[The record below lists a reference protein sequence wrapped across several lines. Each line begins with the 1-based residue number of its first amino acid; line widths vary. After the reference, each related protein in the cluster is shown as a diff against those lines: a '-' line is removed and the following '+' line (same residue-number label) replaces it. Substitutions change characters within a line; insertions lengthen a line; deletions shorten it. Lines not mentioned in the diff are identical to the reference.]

1 MMKDSHPKAILLDL
15 DDTILLFDSVASDV
29 WRQVCEQF
37 VNRLNGVTPGELF
50 DAIEDY
56 RRWFWGDPTR
66 HRQGRLD
73 LETAWRH
80 VAEEAFKRLGIDA
93 PSILDQ
99 VARAYAAK
107 REAAIRPL
115 PGAVEA
121 LAALRRKGVWLAL
134 VTNGGGEQQQR
145 KILRFGLSRFFDAI
159 VIEGEFGAGKPDPR
173 VFRFALEKLGS
184 TPTEAWMVG
193 DNLEYDIAGAQRVGI
208 YAVWVDADGGG
219 LPDSS
224 TVRPDRIIGSLAEL
238 A

>member
-1 MMKDSHPKAILLDL
+1 MKDSLPKAILVDL
-15 DDTILLFDSVASDV
+15 DDTILLFDRVSDDV
-29 WRQVCEQF
+29 WRQVSEQF
-37 VNRLNGVTPGELF
+37 VDRLNGASPGELF
-50 DAIEDY
+50 EAIQDY
-56 RRWFWGDPTR
+56 RRWFWSDPAR

-73 LETAWRH
+73 LKTAWRQ

-93 PSILDQ
+93 PSVSDQ

-121 LAALRRKGVWLAL
+121 LAAFRRKGVRLAL

-173 VFRFALEKLGS
+173 VFHFALEKLGS

-193 DNLEYDIAGAQRVGI
+193 DNLEYDIAGAQGVGI
-208 YAVWVDADGGG
+208 HAVWVDTDGAG

-224 TVRPDRIIGSLAEL
+224 SVRPDRIIGSLAEL